1 MIYVI
6 YSMENISDIN
16 FSEVMQNSES
26 TLRVSLDGE
35 QTVLKFL
42 GETPSFLLGIE
53 QFNHSEILEIMS
65 TTEWTT

>member
-1 MIYVI
+1 
-6 YSMENISDIN
+6 MENISDIN

>member
-1 MIYVI
+1 
-6 YSMENISDIN
+6 MENISDIN

-35 QTVLKFL
+35 KTVLKFV

-53 QFNHSEILEIMS
+53 QFNPYY
-65 TTEWTT
+65 T